1 MMPEKKQ
8 IHLKDLTV
16 DEAGHVKAV
25 FATLGVIDH
34 DRDIVMQGA
43 TESGTK
49 VRISA
54 YNHASWGGALPV
66 GKGTIS
72 EVGSEL
78 IFDGQFFL
86 DTTSGADT
94 YKTVKAL
101 GDLVEWSYG
110 FDILEK
116 EFATD
121 PATGQ
126 EIRKIKKQKVYEVSP
141 VLLGAGIDT
150 RTLDIKG
157 LGADSST
164 YQEHAEKLLADVG
177 EFVKRSQSIADLRTE
192 KGKEPASVKNRD
204 GLKAIASELQKAA
217 GELTRIALSDPEAEA
232 VKARAEVA
240 ALFGQIEAN
249 EVARSIA

>member
-1 MMPEKKQ
+1 MPEKKQ

-16 DEAGHVKAV
+16 DESGKVKAV

-34 DRDIVMQGA
+34 DSDIVMPGA

-54 YNHASWGGALPV
+54 YNHSSWGGALPV
-66 GKGTIS
+66 GKGMIT
-72 EVGSEL
+72 EAGNEL
-78 IFDGQFFL
+78 VFEGQFFL
-86 DTTSGADT
+86 DTSVGADT

-101 GDLVEWSYG
+101 GELVEWSYG

-121 PATGQ
+121 PATGR
-126 EIRKIKKQKVYEVSP
+126 EVRKIKKQKVYEVSP

-157 LGADSST
+157 LGADSQT
-164 YQEHAEKLLADVG
+164 YQEHAEMLLAGVG
-177 EFVKRSQSIADLRTE
+177 EFVKRSQSIADLRAE

-204 GLKAIASELQKAA
+204 GLKAIAAELTKAA
-217 GELTRIALSDPEAEA
+217 GELNRIALSDPEAEA
-232 VKARAEVA
+232 AKARAEVA
-240 ALFGQIEAN
+240 ALFAQIDAN
-249 EVARSIA
+249 EIARRM